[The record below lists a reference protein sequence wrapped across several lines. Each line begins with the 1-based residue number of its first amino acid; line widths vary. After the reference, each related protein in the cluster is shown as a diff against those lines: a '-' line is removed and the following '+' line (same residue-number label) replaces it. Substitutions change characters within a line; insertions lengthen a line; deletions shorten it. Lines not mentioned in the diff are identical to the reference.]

1 VPVVDRLRTSA
12 APRAA
17 VVWSVLLAEVERRT
31 GSADGHQLTALDVG
45 GGSGVFA
52 VPLAE
57 MGLQVTVVD
66 VSADALATLQR
77 RAAEAGVAARVTA
90 VQGDADRLS
99 EVVPAGA
106 YDLVVCH
113 SVLEV
118 VDDAPAVTATV
129 AAALR
134 PGGCASVLVANRA
147 AAVLARALG
156 GQLTEAYRA
165 LSDPEGRWSAV
176 DGVRRRFDSASL
188 SLLLASTGLS
198 VEQLQGVRVV
208 TDLIPGA
215 VLDGMPG
222 AGEALHDLELAL
234 SALSPYRDI
243 ASQLHALARR
253 PR

>member
-1 VPVVDRLRTSA
+1 MDRLRTPA

-17 VVWSVLLAEVERRT
+17 VVWSVLRAEVERRA
-31 GSADGHQLTALDVG
+31 GPGVLPGLAALDVG

-57 MGLQVTVVD
+57 MGLTVTVVD
-66 VSADALATLQR
+66 VSVDALATLHR
-77 RAAEAGVAARVTA
+77 RADEAGVADRVNA

-106 YDLVVCH
+106 YDLVLCH

-118 VDDAPAVTATV
+118 VDDAPATAATL

-165 LSDPEGRWSAV
+165 LTDPDGRWSDG
-176 DGVRRRFDSASL
+176 DGVRRRFDAAAL
-188 SLLLASTGLS
+188 SGLLEGAGLS
-198 VEQLQGVRVV
+198 VEKLHGVRVV
-208 TDLIPGA
+208 TDLVAGALLDGTPGA
-215 VLDGMPG
+215 SD
-222 AGEALHDLELAL
+222 ALQELELAA
-234 SALSPYRDI
+234 SAVSPYRDI
-243 ASQLHALARR
+243 ATQLHALARR